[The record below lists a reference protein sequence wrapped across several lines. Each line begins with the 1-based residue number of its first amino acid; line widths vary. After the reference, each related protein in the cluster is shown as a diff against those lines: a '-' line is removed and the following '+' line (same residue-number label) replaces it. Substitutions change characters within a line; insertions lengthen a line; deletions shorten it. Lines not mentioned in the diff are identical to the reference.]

1 MPSGIKL
8 SLYGFDVDI
17 GEFVRLIRDLAG
29 AKLDAQSKD
38 ALKTMIAEVGK
49 SFDVVLDVVTPL
61 YALNT
66 EAMLRSEFPKLYA
79 NFKNAYLKNSNEIR
93 THCHIVTDQF
103 ERLKASQSWKQNIPI
118 IRDAFQRL
126 IETEAT
132 WASAD
137 YTLANK
143 MSDFLSNVD
152 IELSRMDAM
161 LQIDAITSLDAVREL
176 LADTEQQIKSIKAH
190 LDELRI
196 ISARLG
202 P

>member
-38 ALKTMIAEVGK
+38 ALKTMIAEVRK

-103 ERLKASQSWKQNIPI
+103 ERLKASQSWKQNIPV

-143 MSDFLSNVD
+143 MSNFLSNVD
-152 IELSRMDAM
+152 TELSRIDAM
-161 LQIDAITSLDAVREL
+161 LQTDASASLDAVREL

>member
-1 MPSGIKL
+1 MKSALIAT
-8 SLYGFDVDI
+8 SL
-17 GEFVRLIRDLAG
+17 
-29 AKLDAQSKD
+29 
-38 ALKTMIAEVGK
+38 
-49 SFDVVLDVVTPL
+49 P
-61 YALNT
+61 
-66 EAMLRSEFPKLYA
+66 
-79 NFKNAYLKNSNEIR
+79 
-93 THCHIVTDQF
+93 DQF
-103 ERLKASQSWKQNIPI
+103 ERLKASQSWKQNIPV

-143 MSDFLSNVD
+143 MSNFLSNVD
-152 IELSRMDAM
+152 IELSRIDAM
-161 LQIDAITSLDAVREL
+161 LQTDAITSLDAVREL

>member
-1 MPSGIKL
+1 MASGIKL

-93 THCHIVTDQF
+93 THCHIVTGSV
-103 ERLKASQSWKQNIPI
+103 RAVKSQPI
-118 IRDAFQRL
+118 L
-126 IETEAT
+126 ET
-132 WASAD
+132 
-137 YTLANK
+137 K
-143 MSDFLSNVD
+143 HPCH
-152 IELSRMDAM
+152 SRCV
-161 LQIDAITSLDAVREL
+161 S
-176 LADTEQQIKSIKAH
+176 
-190 LDELRI
+190 
-196 ISARLG
+196 
-202 P
+202 